1 MRHQTQKLMKSAD
14 EAMRAQNYVKAKQL
28 LGKAMA
34 GEPNDV
40 DVRFKYASNLF
51 ELSDFAASA
60 EVFHRLHVDAPD
72 SRKVWNGCALAYIKL
87 GNFDLA
93 TRFLKKLVG
102 KEPENYDAWI
112 NLCFTAGSAG
122 QHADTLFYAMRALEL
137 KPLDPRSHNNLGCS
151 LLAVQRYKDALISYE
166 TAIKLQP
173 DNLDALSNIATIGSL
188 TGNSAEALEVYER
201 CLQLAGPNI
210 EFAETIKYRMSFD
223 LLRSGRLKEGWA
235 MYDHGFKPVD
245 SRSRS
250 PKRSFPVPQWDGQ
263 PLQHER
269 LLVWREQGLGDE
281 LMFFAALRDVEQR
294 VEHLT
299 IECDPRLITTLQRS
313 FPQATVRQTMVSNTP
328 GLPPAEAD
336 MDFHIPAGSL
346 MGIFR
351 NTIDDFRR
359 SEAYIKPDP
368 ALQAKFR
375 ERLAALPGRH
385 KVGICWRSGML
396 NAERNSAYTSIS
408 DWEPLLCA
416 PDIDIINLQ
425 YGDCAAEL
433 QNAAD
438 HFGVTI
444 HQWDDLDLKNDL
456 DGVFALASC
465 LDHVVSVTAAPS
477 VMAAAVGTPTSVL
490 MPRSAWTLFGGDEYL
505 IFPKMKPY
513 ISESG
518 QALKE
523 LLPVLAKGVLESL
536 ENALP

>member
-1 MRHQTQKLMKSAD
+1 MRHQTQILMKNAD
-14 EAMRAQNYVKAKQL
+14 EAMRARNYVKAKQL

-34 GEPNDV
+34 SEPEDV

-51 ELSDFAASA
+51 ELNDFVACA
-60 EVFHRLHVDAPD
+60 EAFHRLHVDAPD

-87 GNFDLA
+87 GNFNLA
-93 TRFLKKLVG
+93 TQFLKKLVG

-173 DNLDALSNIATIGSL
+173 DNLDALSNIATIDSL
-188 TGNSAEALEVYER
+188 IGNSQQALEVYER
-201 CLQLAGPNI
+201 CLQLAGTNT
-210 EFAETIKYRMSFD
+210 EFIDTIKYRMSFD
-223 LLRSGRLKEGWA
+223 LLRTGQLKEGWA

-250 PKRSFPVPQWDGQ
+250 PKRNFPVPQWDGR
-263 PLQHER
+263 PLRHER

-281 LMFFAALRDVEQR
+281 LMFFAALKDVGQR
-294 VEHLT
+294 VENLT
-299 IECDPRLITTLQRS
+299 IECDPRLIATLQRS
-313 FPQATVRQTMVSNTP
+313 FPQATVRQAMIRNAP
-328 GLPPAEAD
+328 GLPPVDAD

-346 MGIFR
+346 MGLFR
-351 NTIDDFRR
+351 NTVDDFRR
-359 SEAYIKPDP
+359 TEAYIKPDP
-368 ALQAKFR
+368 VLQAKFR

-385 KVGICWRSGML
+385 KIGICWRSGML
-396 NAERNSAYTSIS
+396 SAERNSAYTSIS
-408 DWEPLLCA
+408 DWEPLLRA
-416 PDIDIINLQ
+416 PDVDFINLQ
-425 YGDCAAEL
+425 YSDCAAEL
-433 QNAAD
+433 QNAAE

-465 LDHVVSVTAAPS
+465 LDHVASVTAAPS
-477 VMAAAVGTPTSVL
+477 VMAAAVGTPTTVL
-490 MPRSAWTLFGGDEYL
+490 MPRSAWTLFGSDEYL
-505 IFPKMKPY
+505 IFPKMTPI
-513 ISESG
+513 ISEPN
-518 QALKE
+518 QPLKNM
-523 LLPVLAKGVLESL
+523 LPVLAKSILESL
-536 ENALP
+536 NETAP